1 MNQLALL
8 PLLLASAAIAQ
19 DQPPAGPPIEVDVVG
34 GTNASTTIAV
44 PPMPTPSEADS
55 GAGSTAALG
64 RQVAGVVAS
73 DLRST
78 GAFTA
83 LGPTGIGSYTYG
95 EASAPAFATWRSAGA
110 AQLVTGFV
118 EAKGDGKI
126 TVGCMLYDVAAG
138 RQLAQQ
144 GYSVAAGEW
153 RRAAHKCADAVYA
166 RLTGEGAFLDTK
178 VVYVAETGPKNRRVK
193 RIAIMDSDG
202 SNNRFLTSGSATVTT
217 PRFSPRGDRLVY
229 MTTAGRRPRVIIMNV
244 ATGSER
250 SLVPGLALT
259 FAPRF
264 SPNGRQVVFSMA
276 VAGNTDLYI
285 VDADGGTPRRLTSTP
300 GADTSP
306 SYSPDGSRVAFESD
320 RSGTQQIY
328 LMDADGSNQKRISF
342 GSGRYASPAWS
353 PRGDSIAFT
362 KVAGGQ
368 FRIGVMSAS
377 GSNERLLTDAWQD
390 EAPSWA
396 PNGQFVMFN
405 RTRQGSG
412 QTSLFAVNV
421 QSGVAR
427 RLPTPQDG
435 SDPSWSPLQR

>member
-1 MNQLALL
+1 MFVPLFVVLAT
-8 PLLLASAAIAQ
+8 AANAQSA
-19 DQPPAGPPIEVDVVG
+19 PGDVPELVG
-34 GTNASTTIAV
+34 GSVKSSTAIAV
-44 PPMPTPSEADS
+44 PPMPTPSDADTS
-55 GAGSTAALG
+55 AGSTVALG
-64 RQVAGVVAS
+64 RQVASVVAS

-78 GAFTA
+78 GGFTP
-83 LGPTGIGSYTYG
+83 LGPDGVGSYSFA
-95 EASAPAFATWRSAGA
+95 EASAPTFATWRSAGA

-126 TVGCMLYDVAAG
+126 TVGCRLYDVAAG
-138 RQLAQQ
+138 RQLAEQ

-153 RRAAHKCADAVYA
+153 RRAAHKCADMVYA

-178 VVYVAETGPKNRRVK
+178 VVYVAETGPKNHRVK

-202 SNNRFLTSGSATVTT
+202 SNHRFLTSGSATVTT

-229 MTTAGRRPRVIIMNV
+229 MTTAGRRPRVMIMDV
-244 ATGSER
+244 ASGTER
-250 SLVPGLALT
+250 SLVPGLVLT
-259 FAPRF
+259 FAPCF
-264 SPNGRQVVFSMA
+264 SPDSRQVVFSMA
-276 VAGNTDLYI
+276 VAGNTDLYV
-285 VDADGGTPRRLTSTP
+285 VDAAGGTPRRLTSTP

-306 SYSPDGSRVAFESD
+306 SYSPDGSRIAFESD

-328 LMDADGSNQKRISF
+328 VMAADGSGQKRTSF

-353 PRGDSIAFT
+353 PRGETIAFT
-362 KVAGGQ
+362 KIAGGQ

-377 GSNERLLTDAWQD
+377 GGNERLLTDAWQD
-390 EAPSWA
+390 EGPSWA

-421 QSGVAR
+421 QTGTAR